1 MIEVIKKDKKT
12 GRVTFQIKN
21 TNPVIAN
28 AIRRQIIEAV
38 PTMAID
44 EVELIKN
51 SSSLYDEMIAHRLC
65 LIPIKTDLKSY
76 NLKEECKC
84 KGEGCA
90 KCTLKL
96 TLKAKGPCTVYSDDL
111 KSQDPKVKPA
121 IAKIPIVKLL
131 KDQDLEL
138 IATAKLG
145 TGKEHVKYSPGLAWY
160 EYKPKIEK
168 INDKHPDLEKYRE
181 KYPSQIFKDG
191 KIDKKKIEE
200 ENLYD
205 ACEGINDDIIKITRD
220 ETTIIF
226 NIEPWGQLKP
236 TEILSKAAEK
246 FKEKLREL
254 IEKIK

>member
-1 MIEVIKKDKKT
+1 MIETLKKDKKT

-21 TNPVIAN
+21 TTSIIAN
-28 AIRRQIIEAV
+28 TLRRQIVEAV

-51 SSSLYDEMIAHRLC
+51 SSSLYDEMVAHRLG

-76 NLKEECKC
+76 NLPQECTC

-96 TLKAKGPCTVYSDDL
+96 TLKAKGPCTVYSQDL
-111 KSQDPKVKPA
+111 KSQDPKSKPA
-121 IAKIPIVKLL
+121 IEKIPIVKLL
-131 KDQDLEL
+131 KGQELEL
-138 IATAKLG
+138 IATARLG
-145 TGKEHVKYSPGLAWY
+145 TGKEHTKHTPGLAWY
-160 EYKPKIEK
+160 EYKPKIEQ

-181 KYPSQIFKDG
+181 KYPPQIFKDG

-200 ENLYD
+200 ENLYE
-205 ACEGINDDIIKITRD
+205 ACEGVNNNIIKITRD
-220 ETTIIF
+220 NATIIF
-226 NIEPWGQLKP
+226 NIEPWGQLTP
-236 TEILSKAAEK
+236 AEILSTAAEK
-246 FKEKLREL
+246 FKEKLQEF